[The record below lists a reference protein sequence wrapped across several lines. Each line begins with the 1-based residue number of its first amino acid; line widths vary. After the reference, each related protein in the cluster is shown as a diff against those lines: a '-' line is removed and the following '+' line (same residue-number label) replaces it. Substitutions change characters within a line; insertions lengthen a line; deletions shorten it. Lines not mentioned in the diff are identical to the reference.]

1 MASFDSR
8 TQISNDKPGSDNA
21 IPLSPQ
27 WLLPKPGEN
36 KSGTAQG
43 ETHAN
48 PFTGS
53 GDRPDVIKSPGNG
66 DEMQE
71 NQKKKDVFR
80 PTFLD
85 MESRRRDHWRDEE
98 RDTNQSVRKDRWR
111 EGDKEI
117 VDNRKNARWV
127 DNSPAKHI
135 GEARRTPTD
144 RWADP
149 SRDAHHDQRSDIKR
163 NTRWG
168 PGDKEMDKWTDAG
181 KYDGM
186 PFDKGPSHLS
196 NHGKD
201 EKEGDH
207 SRPWRPSFLQGRGRA
222 DPSHHHTQMAGKEV
236 PTYNHGRGR
245 GDNAPPTFSAGR
257 GKVAFGSGGSST
269 YSGHLQSS
277 GFMPERGDNGLGEPS
292 PFRYNR
298 TKLLDILRLT
308 DLRSSSKILDGLTL
322 VPSLTQEEPLQ
333 PLALCVPTSEESGIL
348 KGIDKGEIVS
358 SGAPQ
363 ISKDGSSGRRA
374 VDFETSRHR
383 KLGSKE
389 DLSSASDDAS
399 EKFDNASGASLPI
412 EKLMHPSGS
421 NITLSNT
428 DYQKPYTENRYNM
441 EAVRDEVL
449 NNRDA
454 TIKGHVST
462 KYEAPWRPAAAAQPP
477 LSPSPVEKGW
487 AQEPKD
493 RPNGWENI
501 SPYPSYAHNEVKWQG
516 GENSTPW
523 KHSSAID
530 VQPSPEDLSLVY
542 KDPQGLIQGPFSGSD
557 IIGWFEAGYFGIDL
571 QVRLASASHDLPF
584 SLLGDVMPHL
594 RAKARP
600 PPGFNSAKHAD
611 VIDMPIR
618 SSSSGSSNILPSGVN
633 SIGGEN
639 RLAHGSATEAENR
652 FLESLMSSDI
662 GTSLESFVPKEGMQ
676 GIKGHISSGMPAV
689 GAESGDV
696 LSLLA
701 KRMNFE
707 QHKSIPNPYPYWP
720 PRDSLPVPSPDL
732 NKDKIDVPHGH
743 NFSQAMYSLQQQKL
757 QPPNQPS
764 NTNVYGQTLDIQGI
778 LAEKL
783 LASGVGQDPQLLNL
797 LQQQYLLQLQ
807 SQQTLP
813 SPQLSMLDR
822 VLLLQHQQKQEEQQK
837 LLLSKFL
844 SEQQHFQRFGDPSIG
859 QMQASA
865 QLVGNSPNSSPAPQ
879 LLNQFFQVNPQIPIS
894 SMLDDRN
901 ANTANMLP
909 KAPLDMS
916 RTISFEGSSSL
927 PLPHQ
932 MLGNLPEGGPSVP
945 AHANDTKFN
954 ISSPGSAMYNFATS
968 EAMENSSSIRQTL
981 QRDSETVEPALGAE
995 YEIGANHRSSTRDGE
1010 NVSLKPELSNDVE
1023 IIHNIPLEETPLKD
1037 SIDEVSTVND
1047 GKNIESREVKKTS
1060 EKKSKK
1066 QKSLKAQPSSDQVK
1080 ATLKGTSVQHS
1091 KQSEDLKVTAIDQS
1105 EVGVLA
1111 SGTLSGPPMHKAI
1124 GVLSSQDELLV
1135 SANLPGG
1142 AFESDTKGDE
1152 SKQGK
1157 AAQRAW
1163 KPAVSVKPKSL
1174 LEIQQ
1179 EEQRRAQMEIPVP
1192 DVSASVSS
1200 MTVTSPWVGVVPT
1213 DSKVT
1218 REIGHDSSNTD
1229 DNIGMPE
1236 LSKIKKS
1243 GLHDLLAAEVA
1254 KSSERN
1260 IEVSASSLPP
1270 LPTMSKQIDMAID
1283 DNFTEAKDSKKSRKK
1298 AAKAKGATVKAS
1310 AKSSADVTVASSPV
1324 EKGKLNKL
1332 VQVEKEVLPTP
1343 PSGPSLGDFVPWK
1356 EESTSPSPAPAWLAE
1371 PPKFPKPTSLRDILR
1386 EQEKKVTPVQQ
1397 HSQISTPQK
1406 PQSTQTRGGSRS
1418 IIASSPSKSAAPV
1431 QISSEASFQ
1440 SKYNAEDDFF
1450 WGPPEQSKQESK
1462 QADFPRLG
1470 NHGSPA
1476 TKSTSGASLSRQK
1489 SGGGK
1494 ALQQVS
1500 SQPASSQVSVKGK
1513 KGNGKRSEAV
1523 DFRDWC
1529 ESESARLT
1537 GSKDTSFLEFCLK
1550 QSKSEAEALLREN
1563 LGSFD
1568 PNHEFIEKFLNYKEM
1583 LPADV
1588 LETAFQSQN
1597 DQKAYNDGAKDVI
1610 SDYGVLG
1617 DSAKG
1622 GKKKGK
1628 KGKKV
1633 SPSVLGF
1640 NVVSNRIMMG
1650 EIQTLED

>member
-1 MASFDSR
+1 MASFDTR
-8 TQISNDKPGSDNA
+8 TQISNDKPGSENA

-85 MESRRRDHWRDEE
+85 MEARRRDHWRDEE

-117 VDNRKNARWV
+117 GDNRKNSRWV

-135 GEARRTPTD
+135 GEARRNPTD

-149 SRDAHHDQRSDIKR
+149 SRESHHDQRSDSKR

-168 PGDKEMDKWTDAG
+168 PGDKEMDKWTDTG

-207 SRPWRPSFLQGRGRA
+207 ARPWRPSFLQGRGRA

-236 PTYNHGRGR
+236 PIYNHGRGR

-257 GKVAFGSGGSST
+257 GKVVFGSGSSNT
-269 YSGHLQSS
+269 HSGHLHSS

-308 DLRSSSKILDGLTL
+308 DLRPSSKILDGLTL

-374 VDFETSRHR
+374 VDFDTSRHR

-389 DLSSASDDAS
+389 DLSTASDDAI
-399 EKFDNASGASLPI
+399 EKFDNASGASLPV
-412 EKLMHPSGS
+412 EKLMLPSGS

-428 DYQKPYTENRYNM
+428 DYQKPYIENRFNM
-441 EAVRDEVL
+441 EAVRDDTATIKRGDEVF
-449 NNRDA
+449 NSRDA
-454 TIKGHVST
+454 TIKGHVSP
-462 KYEAPWRPAAAAQPP
+462 KSEAPWRPAAATQPP
-477 LSPSPVEKGW
+477 LSPLSAEKSW
-487 AQEPKD
+487 AQEPKG

-501 SPYPSYAHNEVKWQG
+501 LPYPSYAHNEVKWHG

-523 KHSSAID
+523 KHSSVID
-530 VQPSPEDLSLVY
+530 VQSSPEDLSLVY

-571 QVRLASASHDLPF
+571 QVRLASATHDSPF
-584 SLLGDVMPHL
+584 ALLGDVMPHL

-600 PPGFNSAKHAD
+600 PPGFNSAKNAD
-611 VIDMPIR
+611 VVDVPIR
-618 SSSSGSSNILPSGVN
+618 SSSSGSSSTLPSGVN
-633 SIGGEN
+633 LIGIEN
-639 RLAHGSATEAENR
+639 RHAHGSATEAENR
-652 FLESLMSSDI
+652 FLESLMSGDI
-662 GTSLESFVPKEGMQ
+662 GGSLERFAPKEGMQVQ
-676 GIKGHISSGMPAV
+676 GIKGHISTGMPTV
-689 GAESGDV
+689 VAESGDV

-701 KRMNFE
+701 KRMNLE
-707 QHKSIPNPYPYWP
+707 QQKSLSNPYPYWP
-720 PRDSLPVPSPDL
+720 PRDSLPVPSPDI
-732 NKDKIDVPHGH
+732 NKDKIDMPHGQ
-743 NFSQAMYSLQQQKL
+743 NFPQSMYNLQQQKL
-757 QPPNQPS
+757 QPPNQPP
-764 NTNVYGQTLDIQGI
+764 NTNLYGQPLDSQGM
-778 LAEKL
+778 LTEKL
-783 LASGVGQDPQLLNL
+783 LSSGLAQDPQLLNL

-807 SQQTLP
+807 SQQTVP

-822 VLLLQHQQKQEEQQK
+822 ILLLQHQQKQEEQQK

-844 SEQQHFQRFGDPSIG
+844 SEQQLFQRFGDSSFG

-865 QLVGNSPNSSPAPQ
+865 PLVGNSPNSSPAPQ
-879 LLNQFFQVNPQIPIS
+879 LLNQLFQVNPQIPIS

-901 ANTANMLP
+901 AITANMLP

-916 RTISFEGSSSL
+916 RNISFEGSSSL

-932 MLGNLPEGGPSVP
+932 ILGNLPEGGPSVP
-945 AHANDTKFN
+945 AHANDTKPN
-954 ISSPGSAMYNFATS
+954 ISSPGSAMIDNFATS
-968 EAMENSSSIRQTL
+968 EAMKNSSSIWQTL
-981 QRDSETVEPALGAE
+981 QSDSETVEPALGAE
-995 YEIGANHRSSTRDGE
+995 YDIGANHRSSTRDGE
-1010 NVSLKPELSNDVE
+1010 NVFLKPELSNNVE
-1023 IIHNIPLEETPLKD
+1023 VIHSRPVEETPLKD
-1037 SIDEVSTVND
+1037 CIEEVSTVKD
-1047 GKNIESREVKKTS
+1047 GKNIESREVKKAS

-1080 ATLKGTSVQHS
+1080 ATLKGTNVQHS
-1091 KQSEDLKVTAIDQS
+1091 KQSEDRKVTAIDQS
-1105 EVGVLA
+1105 EVSVPA
-1111 SGTLSGPPMHKAI
+1111 S
-1124 GVLSSQDELLV
+1124 
-1135 SANLPGG
+1135 
-1142 AFESDTKGDE
+1142 GDE
-1152 SKQGK
+1152 SKQVK

-1179 EEQRRAQMEIPVP
+1179 EEQRRAQIEVPVP

-1200 MTVTSPWVGVVPT
+1200 MSVSSPWTGVVPT

-1218 REIGHDSSNTD
+1218 REISHDSSNTD
-1229 DNIGMPE
+1229 DNIGMAE

-1260 IEVSASSLPP
+1260 IEVSDLASSLPP
-1270 LPTMSKQIDMAID
+1270 LPTMSKQLDTAVD

-1310 AKSSADVTVASSPV
+1310 GKSSADVMVASSPV
-1324 EKGKLNKL
+1324 EKGKANKL
-1332 VQVEKEVLPTP
+1332 MQVEKEVLATP

-1386 EQEKKVTPVQQ
+1386 EQEKKVTHVQQ

-1406 PQSTQTRGGSRS
+1406 PQSTPTRGGSRS
-1418 IIASSPSKSAAPV
+1418 VIASSPSNSAAPV

-1462 QADFPRLG
+1462 QADFPQLG
-1470 NHGSPA
+1470 NHGSSA
-1476 TKSTSGASLSRQK
+1476 TKSISGASLSRQK
-1489 SGGGK
+1489 SGGAK

-1500 SQPASSQVSVKGK
+1500 SQPALSQVAKGK
-1513 KGNGKRSEAV
+1513 KGNVKRSEAV

-1529 ESESARLT
+1529 ENESARLT

-1550 QSKSEAEALLREN
+1550 QSKSEAEALLKEN

-1588 LETAFQSQN
+1588 LETAFQSRN